1 MWVSFC
7 ARGKPDV
14 ILPSDKGL
22 GNNRR
27 QPWLKTQQQLL
38 GGAPALKMNEN
49 SFLTGDS
56 GGHSPLCPHGA
67 VTAAQASPRR
77 VTPQTTGRSPV
88 PGLHSCGGGWA
99 VDVDR
104 FRGHG
109 HSERDQS
116 RQQNQQMA
124 HELIKC

>member
-38 GGAPALKMNEN
+38 GGARPQDERK
-49 SFLTGDS
+49 FLS
-56 GGHSPLCPHGA
+56 N
-67 VTAAQASPRR
+67 R
-77 VTPQTTGRSPV
+77 
-88 PGLHSCGGGWA
+88 
-99 VDVDR
+99 
-104 FRGHG
+104 
-109 HSERDQS
+109 
-116 RQQNQQMA
+116 
-124 HELIKC
+124 